1 MTMAPLLS
9 MQTTTGLRSF
19 FIYYI
24 YISKRIHFY
33 PSCSIPVERQ
43 PLKAGRPASI
53 ASVSSTDSINLDDLI
68 KNNYTE
74 KVDDETDLPNLAGLD
89 LDDST
94 DDFWKMDDVS
104 GYATTRTYR
113 LCS

>member
-1 MTMAPLLS
+1 MDT
-9 MQTTTGLRSF
+9 
-19 FIYYI
+19 
-24 YISKRIHFY
+24 
-33 PSCSIPVERQ
+33 CSIPVERQ
-43 PLKAGRPASI
+43 PLKPGRPASI
-53 ASVSSTDSINLDDLI
+53 ASVSSTDSINLDELI

-104 GYATTRTYR
+104 YATTTTRYR
-113 LCS
+113 LGT